1 LSRAVLIIGTSVAPP
16 SAGLL
21 PAWCQQAAARRRK
34 RTTPVQLNTSAMGRY
49 CRKSLF
55 TWGYLDSACELVAF
69 QPAEAK
75 RTALNRR
82 SSPKPDVGDQFESPQ
97 ALRVAGSPSPWLDVS
112 LDR

>member
-1 LSRAVLIIGTSVAPP
+1 LADIVEKVFSRGD
-16 SAGLL
+16 
-21 PAWCQQAAARRRK
+21 
-34 RTTPVQLNTSAMGRY
+34 
-49 CRKSLF
+49 
-55 TWGYLDSACELVAF
+55 YLDSACELVAF